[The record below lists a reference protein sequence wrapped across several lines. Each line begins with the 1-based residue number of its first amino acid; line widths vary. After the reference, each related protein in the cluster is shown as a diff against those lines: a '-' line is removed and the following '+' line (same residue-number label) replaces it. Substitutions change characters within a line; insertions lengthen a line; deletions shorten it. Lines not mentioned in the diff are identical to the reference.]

1 MVKAILTDIEGT
13 TSSISFVHDVLFPYA
28 YNKMGDFLSQNW
40 HDITVQNAVQSVAT
54 LENLTDYTPSQIT
67 SILQDWIRCD
77 RKLTPLKN
85 LQGIIWE
92 TGYKNGDFC
101 SHVYED
107 AYEKLTFWHQQN
119 IPIYIYSSGSIH
131 AQKLF
136 FSHTSY
142 GDLLNLFSGFFDT
155 NIGNKKESQSY
166 VNISQSINYSPEEII
181 FLSDVEA
188 EVNSANNIGFK
199 TVLVLRDNQQFEQY
213 QQNQNSPHQ
222 IVKSFDDILIIT
234 DKKIN
239 VN

>member
-1 MVKAILTDIEGT
+1 MIRAILTDIEGT
-13 TSSISFVHDVLFPYA
+13 TSSINFVHDVLFPYA
-28 YNKMGDFLSQNW
+28 YNKMGDFLSQHW
-40 HDITVQNAVQSVAT
+40 PDIPVQNAVQSVAT

-77 RKLTPLKN
+77 RKLTPLKD

-92 TGYKNGDFC
+92 MGYKNGDFC

-107 AYEKLTFWHQQN
+107 AYEKLTFWHSQN

-136 FSHTSY
+136 FRHTNY
-142 GDLLNLFSGFFDT
+142 GDLLYLFSGFFDT
-155 NIGNKKESQSY
+155 NIGNKKETQSY

-188 EVNSANNIGFK
+188 EVNSANHVGFK
-199 TVLVLRDNQQFEQY
+199 TVLVLRDKQQFEQY
-213 QQNQNSPHQ
+213 QAHDKSSHQVVNSF
-222 IVKSFDDILIIT
+222 IDIFLLT
-234 DKKIN
+234 T
-239 VN
+239 